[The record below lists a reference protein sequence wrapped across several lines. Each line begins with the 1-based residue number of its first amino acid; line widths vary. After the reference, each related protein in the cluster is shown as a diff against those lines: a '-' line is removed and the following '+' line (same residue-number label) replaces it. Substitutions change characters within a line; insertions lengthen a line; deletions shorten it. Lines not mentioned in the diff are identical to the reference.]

1 MPVSEI
7 TTRALIFW
15 ALTLLSFAISAL
27 SLPAIIR
34 LARHYGI
41 VAQCRSDARGR
52 SPRPLLGGIS
62 IIAGILAPLAI
73 VGALPPWMLIGSLLL
88 CLIGAFDDARPL
100 EPRSKF
106 LMQTVVVVLAVA
118 LGPAFALAPWWIVG
132 FAITVF
138 FLLSTVNA
146 FNLIDGLDGLAGG
159 VGIATAAA
167 VTAIALINGQTAL
180 ALQGLAII
188 GALGGFLVFNL
199 HPASIFM
206 GDCGA
211 LPMGFLLGAAA
222 LQAGEAAA
230 VDSRLPRY
238 VFPVLLMLVPLLDTA
253 IVSVSRMATGSPISR
268 RGLDHSHHR
277 LLALGLSDRRA
288 VTLVWVAASM
298 SAACAVALAALP
310 HPYLIASLPFVAAAF
325 GLVGLFMIDLTFDV
339 RAPGKAYGY
348 LQGLARLILRLS
360 YKRRVSEAILDLA
373 LISAAYFGATLIRL
387 DFAIDDGH
395 VSAMLMGLP
404 WILGLSYLAFV
415 VAGVYRGIWRYAG
428 LSDAIRFCNGAV
440 LAGILVVVA
449 SRFLPLGLSGSEIVL
464 FVVLL
469 LNLLVASRLSFRV
482 LRRSLALIA
491 NPGERVLIVG
501 AGEVAEAAA
510 RYITSGRNPNVRL
523 VGFVD
528 DDNFKLGKRVHGYR
542 VLGAIRDLENVYA
555 ASGFNQLLVA
565 DDSIER
571 APMAA
576 LWAFAIRYR
585 LPVRRFSIRIN
596 EITAQTGTLA
606 SVPVRDLSTAVP
618 PSPGRV
624 VA

>member
-7 TTRALIFW
+7 TTQALIFW
-15 ALTLLSFAISAL
+15 GLPLISFGISAL

-34 LARHYGI
+34 LARYYGI
-41 VAQCRSDARGR
+41 VAHPQGDPRSR
-52 SPRPLLGGIS
+52 SPRPLLGGVA

-73 VGALPPWMLIGSLLL
+73 VGVLPLWILIGSLAL
-88 CLIGAFDDARPL
+88 CVIGAVDDARPL
-100 EPRSKF
+100 APRSKF
-106 LMQTVVVVLAVA
+106 LMQTLVVILAVA
-118 LGPAFALAPWWIVG
+118 LGPGFALAPWWFVGPAIV
-132 FAITVF
+132 VF
-138 FLLSTVNA
+138 FLLSTINA
-146 FNLIDGLDGLAGG
+146 FNLIDGLDGLAAG

-167 VTAIALINGQTAL
+167 ITGIALMYGQTAL
-180 ALQGLAII
+180 ALEGLAII

-199 HPASIFM
+199 YPASIFM

-238 VFPVLLMLVPLLDTA
+238 VIPVLLMLVPLLDTA

-277 LLALGLSDRRA
+277 LLALGLPDVRA
-288 VTLVWVAASM
+288 VALVWVAASM
-298 SAACAVALAALP
+298 SAACGVALAALP
-310 HPYLIASLPFVAAAF
+310 HPYLIASLPFIAGAF

-348 LQGLARLILRLS
+348 LQGLARLILGLS
-360 YKRRVSEAILDLA
+360 YKRRVTEAILDLA
-373 LISAAYFGATLIRL
+373 LISAAYFGAALIRL
-387 DFAIDDGH
+387 NFVIDNSYVAG
-395 VSAMLMGLP
+395 MLMGLP
-404 WILGLSYLAFV
+404 WILGLSYLAFI

-440 LAGILVVVA
+440 LAGILVTVT
-449 SRFLPLGLSGSEIVL
+449 SHFLPLMLSLSEIVL

-482 LRRSLALIA
+482 LRKSIALIA
-491 NPGERVLIVG
+491 RPSERVLIVG

-510 RYITSGRNPNVRL
+510 RYITSGRNTNVRL

-542 VLGAIRDLENVYA
+542 VLGAISDLENVYT

-565 DDSIER
+565 DDSIDR
-571 APMAA
+571 APMAL
-576 LWAFAIRYR
+576 LWAFAIRHR
-585 LPVRRFSIRIN
+585 MPVRRFSIRIN
-596 EITAQTGTLA
+596 EIAAQTGTLA
-606 SVPVRDLSTAVP
+606 PAPVRDRASAVP